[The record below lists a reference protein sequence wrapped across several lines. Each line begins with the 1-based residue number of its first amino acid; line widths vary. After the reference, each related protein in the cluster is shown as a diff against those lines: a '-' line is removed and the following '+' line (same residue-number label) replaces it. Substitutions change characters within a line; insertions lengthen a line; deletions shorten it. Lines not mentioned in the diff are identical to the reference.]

1 MSGYDP
7 SSISVKTYNI
17 IAENKFNT
25 LERIDKY
32 SRRYHP
38 YTKSRKATR
47 LKFYNKEDQVA
58 LVTADGECPLEGRQ
72 KEYLAPQWTKVFLG
86 GAQLLCNA
94 PLSLSKK
101 GSRQTKETS
110 PSPVIFI
117 EYFDIDK
124 NTIKQSFGLILNNGS
139 TTAINSTRKIG
150 FIRDVIR
157 TISTEDI
164 MTNGFNNTILS
175 ALYPNKYSIQ
185 YSDIYY
191 NDLLKTNAI
200 IEAMQLIML
209 DELAKSLMNLKE
221 MKITNELSAFVAS
234 LHRGLKIT

>member
-1 MSGYDP
+1 M
-7 SSISVKTYNI
+7 
-17 IAENKFNT
+17 
-25 LERIDKY
+25 
-32 SRRYHP
+32 
-38 YTKSRKATR
+38 
-47 LKFYNKEDQVA
+47 A

-72 KEYLAPQWTKVFLG
+72 KEHLAPQWAKVFLSSLG

-221 MKITNELSAFVAS
+221 ITNELSAFVAS